1 VSSHRPSGRSSAD
14 ATHRRPMALPF
25 TGCRVPHAVLEVN
38 QECNMS
44 CRACYKHHEHTSKP
58 MGQILAEIELL
69 LEKRRLTAVTLAG
82 GEPTLH
88 PQLPQVIQFLRERGL
103 TVMML
108 SNGVNLDDTRLA
120 AYHAAGLSRILLHV
134 DCGQKRPDHPR
145 ARTEG
150 ELHDFRRTLSE
161 RITRHGLQCTLA
173 VTLYRRALP
182 ELMDM
187 VRFAITTPSI
197 TGVLFTCCS
206 DPQRAAVAFHGGLV
220 LGSRYP
226 GFRERTGLPPEQ
238 AVLDNELQAQCV
250 ELVETEELLRRQGY
264 EPFAMIPSNLAPR
277 APRWLQY
284 YVFSIRE
291 PGGRWTSLPVSVRFQ
306 NLARLFYALSA
317 WLGVPNRFVTAY
329 DSRRCIV
336 SLLLYA
342 LSCGSL
348 PDAWAA
354 LCFLALLIKPG
365 CTIQHTSLVF
375 QQFPT
380 ATSAGELEHCRDC
393 PDATIRHGRLVPVC
407 MADYLDP
414 LSGDGFF
421 SVKMLA
427 GWRPSEM
434 RGPRQEAP

>member
-1 VSSHRPSGRSSAD
+1 
-14 ATHRRPMALPF
+14 
-25 TGCRVPHAVLEVN
+25 
-38 QECNMS
+38 
-44 CRACYKHHEHTSKP
+44 
-58 MGQILAEIELL
+58 
-69 LEKRRLTAVTLAG
+69 
-82 GEPTLH
+82 
-88 PQLPQVIQFLRERGL
+88 
-103 TVMML
+103 
-108 SNGVNLDDTRLA
+108 
-120 AYHAAGLSRILLHV
+120 
-134 DCGQKRPDHPR
+134 
-145 ARTEG
+145 
-150 ELHDFRRTLSE
+150 
-161 RITRHGLQCTLA
+161 
-173 VTLYRRALP
+173 
-182 ELMDM
+182 MDM